1 MKLPAVACRVVLIL
15 GCFVFALG
23 FVAIASQFPALIM
36 VAAVAAVWAR
46 LRWKGSGYAYGTA
59 RVASVADLARGGL
72 LAKDGLILGRVGY
85 TRRPSGGQAV
95 RALLS
100 SRLASDVACR
110 VFLAAFPFLGSRQ
123 ANEFVRI
130 NKFVHLMTVA
140 PAGKG
145 KSVSVLIPNLMSY
158 RGSVV
163 ANDPKGELYKLTS
176 CIRRSKLGQ
185 PVYRLDPLEVCGQGS
200 DSLNPLDFI
209 DDKAP
214 DFLDQCRDVANQLVL
229 RQGTEH
235 EPFWDDACE
244 LVLTAMIAF
253 VCACEPNPMERHLGT
268 VRKLVAARQR
278 FVAAVLAMQQVQ
290 THGGLIAQ
298 LGHLLTWFIES
309 GDDKGDCVMTREGSS
324 VLSTLHRHT
333 AWMDSPVVA
342 ASLMRTSFDLRLLR
356 SDRPATLHFI
366 LPEDKLIVLQGLTRL
381 WVGTVLRACTRAGA
395 DERNPVLFLLDEAG
409 HIGKIRALE
418 DATTLLR
425 GKGIRL
431 WFFFQSLNQMQ
442 VCYGEK
448 ASVIQDNIDTQQ
460 YFGINSLE
468 TAKAVSER
476 IGDFTFLAESLN
488 DTRGR
493 SWPDGPSPHGPT
505 PGTVSTSRAIN
516 SNEIARRLLKP
527 EEILT
532 LPEDLGLVFHRNLPV
547 ITTKL
552 VKSYRDPEFARELQ
566 GGAAALPTAPVSA
579 KSGLGL
585 GQIVASACLSALM
598 LAGLFMLI
606 VGVMNYLDEQARSSQ
621 PPFIA
626 PLTSP
631 PPPAGPAGVRPLPS
645 DTGLYGREADSPF
658 GRSMGMP
665 PGPYPASRAVPSRP
679 RGRSRTLPGGRLIR
693 VP

>member
-1 MKLPAVACRVVLIL
+1 MKLPAGACRLLLIL
-15 GCFVFALG
+15 GCVVFAWG
-23 FVAIASQFPALIM
+23 IVAIGVQLPGIVL
-36 VAAVAAVWAR
+36 VVVGLAAWVKFR
-46 LRWKGSGYAYGTA
+46 RWRGSGGYAYGTA
-59 RVASVADLARGGL
+59 RVASVLDLAKGGL
-72 LAKDGLILGRVGY
+72 LAEDGLILGRVGY
-85 TRRPSGGQAV
+85 TQRPSQGQAV

-100 SRLASDVACR
+100 PRLTSDLACR

-123 ANEFVRI
+123 AKEFVRI

-145 KSVSVLIPNLMSY
+145 KSVSVLIPNLMNY

-163 ANDPKGELYKLTS
+163 VNDPKGELFKLTGGT
-176 CIRRSKLGQ
+176 RRGKLGQ
-185 PVYRLDPLEVCGQGS
+185 SAYRLDPLEVCGPGS

-214 DFLDQCRDVANQLVL
+214 DFLDQCRDTANQLVL
-229 RQGTEH
+229 REGNEH
-235 EPFWDDACE
+235 DPHWNDACE
-244 LVLTAMIAF
+244 LVLTSLIAF
-253 VCACEPNPMERHLGT
+253 VRACEPNPMERHLGT
-268 VRKLVAARQR
+268 VRRIAADKRR
-278 FVAAVLAMQQVQ
+278 FVNAATVMQRVQ
-290 THGGLIAQ
+290 THGGVIAQ
-298 LGHLLTWFIES
+298 LGHLLTWFIEKV
-309 GDDKGDCVMTREGSS
+309 DDKGECVMTREGAS

-333 AWMDSPVVA
+333 AWIDSPVVA
-342 ASLMRTSFDLRLLR
+342 ASLMRTSIDLRLLR

-431 WFFFQSLNQMQ
+431 WFFFQSLEQMH

-448 ASVIQDNIDTQQ
+448 AGVILDNIDTQQ

-468 TAKAVSER
+468 TAKPLSER
-476 IGDFTFLAESLN
+476 IGETTLQIDSLN
-488 DTRGR
+488 ETFSR
-493 SWPDGPSPHGPT
+493 SRPDGPSPQGPQ
-505 PGTVSTSRAIN
+505 PGSLSWSRSVTTS
-516 SNEIARRLLKP
+516 EIARSLLKP

-547 ITTKL
+547 IPVRL
-552 VKSYRDPEFARELQ
+552 VKSYKDHEFARELR
-566 GGAAALPTAPVSA
+566 GETPALPPSPLPA
-579 KSGLGL
+579 KGGMGL
-585 GQIVASACLSALM
+585 GQVFASACLSALM
-598 LAGLFMLI
+598 LVVLFVL
-606 VGVMNYLDEQARSSQ
+606 VAGVMNYLDEQARSSQ

-626 PLTSP
+626 PVT
-631 PPPAGPAGVRPLPS
+631 APLPP
-645 DTGLYGREADSPF
+645 DTGLYGREVDSPF

-665 PGPYPASRAVPSRP
+665 PGPFPASRAVPSQL
-679 RGRSRTLPGGRLIR
+679 RGRSRTVPGQSGTLIR
-693 VP
+693 IQ